1 MERCV
6 VCVHCLHALAN
17 AHENPFG
24 IAAIYWILIQ
34 NKDGGGNMGHA
45 RSILPTRMCTQ
56 IKTCTLRTRQHTH
69 THSGGITT
77 A

>member
-56 IKTCTLRTRQHTH
+56 IITCTLRTRQHTQ